1 MQRLIFSLDTRQGR
15 SPSAVVSRSSTA
27 DVPAHTPREEAPQCY
42 STHVPAALLSQQTD
56 LIEQLMR
63 FARTLGAR
71 RLEVYVRDAE

>member
-1 MQRLIFSLDTRQGR
+1 MMRHLIFSLDARHN
-15 SPSAVVSRSSTA
+15 PSAVMPRSNTA
-27 DVPAHTPREEAPQCY
+27 DAPAHTPREDAPQCY

-56 LIEQLMR
+56 LIDQLMC

>member
-1 MQRLIFSLDTRQGR
+1 MMRHLTFSLDTRQGHNR
-15 SPSAVVSRSSTA
+15 S
-27 DVPAHTPREEAPQCY
+27 AHTSHENRPQCY
-42 STHVPAALLSQQTD
+42 STNVPAELLSQQSD